1 MSKSLVVKTWVGG
14 FAALVLG
21 LMVVGFGVVM
31 MLVFGGTWHATGDTS
46 YQFVA
51 AQDGAFWT
59 GVAAVVAGSVIA
71 AAGSLVQLIAWVGAL
86 INSYALAD
94 RTWFVVL
101 LVGGLVGFFFALA
114 GFAVMV
120 AYLVAAP
127 DGMPAGSRALTRTG
141 PAALTPS
148 GEWR

>member
-21 LMVVGFGVVM
+21 LMVVGFGLVM
-31 MLVFGGTWHATGDTS
+31 VLAFGGTWHATGGNS
-46 YQFVA
+46 YQFVG

-59 GVAAVVAGSVIA
+59 GVAAIVAGGVIA

-86 INSYALAD
+86 INSYALAE

-141 PAALTPS
+141 PATLTPS